1 MYFFADMNARKKI
14 VSRRR
19 RSRDRTE
26 EHHGGFKAEEEEV
39 EADFLPLNNV
49 MSIVKS
55 AIPSACPPTGQVM
68 PPPKKSSSVGKRVK
82 CSRKFHKLLLRCLAE
97 FFHILAIKLASRN
110 DNKRIFTDEDILLA
124 MESLGINQYSTC
136 LRVFMSDYRELVF
149 NTQNNNNHVFALR
162 E

>member
-1 MYFFADMNARKKI
+1 MHVRKR

-19 RSRDRTE
+19 PRGCG
-26 EHHGGFKAEEEEV
+26 HFQVEEEEV

-55 AIPSACPPTGQVM
+55 AIPSACPPSGGQVM
-68 PPPKKSSSVGKRVK
+68 VERKRGSSSVGKRVK
-82 CSRKFHKLLLRCLAE
+82 CSKRFHKLLLRCLAE
-97 FFHILAIKLASRN
+97 FFHILAVKLAARQH
-110 DNKRIFTDEDILLA
+110 DNKRIFTDEDILQA

-149 NTQNNNNHVFALR
+149 NTQNNNMLSNVVALR